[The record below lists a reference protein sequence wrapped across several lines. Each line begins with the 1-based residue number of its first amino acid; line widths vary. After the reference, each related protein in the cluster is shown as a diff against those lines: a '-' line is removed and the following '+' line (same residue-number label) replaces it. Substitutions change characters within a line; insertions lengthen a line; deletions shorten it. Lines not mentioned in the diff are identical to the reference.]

1 MSAVFIVMAYN
12 QPSHIYW
19 VSHEKW
25 LGNCPKGLLKSV
37 RQFWNSFVNF
47 FRAFKNT
54 RVINSHSQLGQSSA
68 GDNLENIS
76 LRNYIAEVE
85 LNCKILYTIHYCL
98 YRKAWTNKL
107 FHFSGVSRKNFFS
120 KWLPLIYYHFD
131 SHRSVNC

>member
-1 MSAVFIVMAYN
+1 MLVVFIVMAYN

-68 GDNLENIS
+68 GDNLENITQ
-76 LRNYIAEVE
+76 RNYIAEVK
-85 LNCKILYTIHYCL
+85 LNCKIYTIL
-98 YRKAWTNKL
+98 YSLSRKAWTNKL
-107 FHFSGVSRKNFFS
+107 FHFSGVSRKVFFS
-120 KWLPLIYYHFD
+120 KWLRLIYFHND
-131 SHRSVNC
+131 SYGSVNC